1 MANISNRNAL
11 SRTTNKWSSIFA
23 SLAIVATITGCGG
36 NELEINPIE
45 DAADTV
51 LFERGQ
57 EAMSNEN
64 WTRAR
69 EYFETIRDNY
79 PQSTLRD
86 QARLHIIDTYEGE
99 DNEIAYAAALTEL
112 REFQRLYPPT
122 HELAPIAQYKIAMVF
137 YNQMKIPEREQTQT
151 RAAVQEF
158 ERFISDYAETAEPE
172 LITEARSKLR
182 EARDRLSEASF
193 IVGRYYY
200 RIKNYLGAMDRFR
213 GILDDDP
220 GYSGRAIVYYYLAD
234 SLNINGFD
242 TEALPLFERL
252 ISEYPESEYVADAT
266 QQITTLKT
274 EIGLDDR

>member
-1 MANISNRNAL
+1 MANVSDRNAL
-11 SRTTNKWSSIFA
+11 SRTTSKWSSIFA
-23 SLAIVATITGCGG
+23 SLIIVATITGCGG

-137 YNQMKIPEREQTQT
+137 YNQMRRPEREQTQT

-172 LITEARSKLR
+172 LITEARSNLR

-220 GYSGRAIVYYYLAD
+220 GYSGRDIVYYYLAD
-234 SLNINGFD
+234 SLSINGFN

-252 ISEYPESEYVADAT
+252 ISEYPESEYVAEAT
-266 QQITTLKT
+266 QQIASLKT
-274 EIGLDDR
+274 GMGLDDR

>member
-1 MANISNRNAL
+1 MLPTLFFSNAGKRRCPTKIGHEL
-11 SRTTNKWSSIFA
+11 VSILRR
-23 SLAIVATITGCGG
+23 SET
-36 NELEINPIE
+36 
-45 DAADTV
+45 
-51 LFERGQ
+51 
-57 EAMSNEN
+57 
-64 WTRAR
+64 
-69 EYFETIRDNY
+69 TIRK
-79 PQSTLRD
+79 
-86 QARLHIIDTYEGE
+86 ARLHIIDTYEGE

-137 YNQMKIPEREQTQT
+137 YNQMKRPEREQTQT

-172 LITEARSKLR
+172 LITEARSNLR

-220 GYSGRAIVYYYLAD
+220 GYSGRDIVYYYLAD
-234 SLNINGFD
+234 SLSINGFN

-252 ISEYPESEYVADAT
+252 ISEYPESEYVAEAT
-266 QQITTLKT
+266 QQIASLKT
-274 EIGLDDR
+274 GMGLDDR